1 MNSKIPN
8 LIAAE
13 ILHMEE
19 HTTKDY
25 RIDLGRLYIDSEML
39 DTRSNVKPLP
49 GPNFIDRS
57 HSAIKILSRKRH
69 K

>member
-1 MNSKIPN
+1 
-8 LIAAE
+8 
-13 ILHMEE
+13 MEE